1 MGTAKRPQFLNSVEN
16 PSHFETQH
24 PTLKTRYFPLLSLKN
39 VSNRLWDKQILKDIS
54 WSTEFGQSWAILGP
68 NGAGKSTL
76 IKVVLGQIPYC
87 GTIKR
92 HQEIED
98 FGKIAHVSLE
108 QQKILVA
115 REEKKDRYEEYSGN
129 EEHFL
134 TGQEVMDPEGKHPE
148 SLLKI
153 AEQLGLSSLLGNPL
167 RYFSNG
173 ETRKTLIGKALLS
186 EPKLLIL
193 DEPFEGLDTE
203 SVLWLKGALSDLIK
217 NGLAVW
223 LVSHRF
229 EELVPEITH
238 VLCLKSGE
246 IFAQGLRSQ
255 VLITEVMEGLYEK
268 ADHKETNLKTNENSA
283 EINENLIQTD
293 FFESV
298 PEKDRKHSLIRM
310 RNVNV
315 HYGEKV
321 VLKNFYWSVE
331 QGENWK
337 IVGPNGSGKS
347 TLLSL
352 ICGDNLQA
360 YANEIYLFGRRRG
373 TGESIWDIKQKIGFV
388 SSEFQVRYRQPVTAL
403 KVVLSGFFD
412 SIGYYQPASVTQ
424 KEKAFSL
431 MELLEITNLA
441 DLDFTRLSYGQQRLI
456 LIARAMIK
464 SPPLLILDEPCQGLD
479 RTNRN
484 RVLELVDLVGQNT
497 TTQILYVTHA
507 AADHLNCLQRELC
520 FEATPEGIFHPIVT

>member
-1 MGTAKRPQFLNSVEN
+1 MGPAKRTQSLNSVEN

-24 PTLKTRYFPLLSLKN
+24 PTLKTRYFTLLSLKN

-54 WSTEFGQSWAILGP
+54 WSTEFGQSWAIIGP

-108 QQKILVA
+108 QQKILIA

-134 TGQEVMDPEGKHPE
+134 TGQEVMDPEGEHPE

-153 AEQLGLSSLLGNPL
+153 AEQLGISSLLGNPL

-203 SVLWLKGALSDLIK
+203 SVLWLKGAISDLIK
-217 NGLAVW
+217 NGLTVW

-229 EELVPEITH
+229 EELVPGITH

-255 VLITEVMEGLYEK
+255 FLIPEVMDDLYEK
-268 ADHKETNLKTNENSA
+268 ADHKETNIKTKENSS

-293 FFESV
+293 LFESL
-298 PEKDRKHSLIRM
+298 PKKDRKHSLILM
-310 RNVNV
+310 KNVNV

-321 VLKNFYWSVE
+321 VLKKFCWSVE

-388 SSEFQVRYRQPVTAL
+388 SSEFQVRYQQPVTAL

-424 KEKAFSL
+424 KERALSL
-431 MELLEITNLA
+431 MKLLEITNLA

-479 RTNRN
+479 RRNRN

-520 FEATPEGIFHPIVT
+520 FEATPEGIFRPKVT

>member
-1 MGTAKRPQFLNSVEN
+1 M
-16 PSHFETQH
+16 
-24 PTLKTRYFPLLSLKN
+24 LSLKK

-54 WSTEFGQSWAILGP
+54 WSTEFGQSWAIIGP

-203 SVLWLKGALSDLIK
+203 SVLWLKGAISDLIK

-255 VLITEVMEGLYEK
+255 FLISKVMDGLYEK
-268 ADHKETNLKTNENSA
+268 ADHKETNLKTKENSI
-283 EINENLIQTD
+283 EINETLIQTD

-298 PEKDRKHSLIRM
+298 PEKVRKHSLIQM
-310 RNVNV
+310 WNVNV

-388 SSEFQVRYRQPVTAL
+388 SSEFQVRYQQPVTAL

-424 KEKAFSL
+424 KKKALSL
-431 MELLEITNLA
+431 MKLLEITNLA

-456 LIARAMIK
+456 LITRAMIK

-479 RTNRN
+479 RRNRN

-520 FEATPEGIFHPIVT
+520 FEATPEGIFHPIFT

>member
-1 MGTAKRPQFLNSVEN
+1 MGTAKRTQFLSSVEN

-39 VSNRLWDKQILKDIS
+39 VSNRLWDKKILKDIS

-108 QQKILVA
+108 QQKILIA

-134 TGQEVMDPEGKHPE
+134 TGQEVMDPEGEHPE

-153 AEQLGLSSLLGNPL
+153 AEQLGFSSLLGNPL

-203 SVLWLKGALSDLIK
+203 SVLWLKGAISDLIK

-229 EELVPEITH
+229 EELVPGITH

-255 VLITEVMEGLYEK
+255 FLISEVMDGLYGI
-268 ADHKETNLKTNENSA
+268 ADHKETNIKTKENSA

-298 PEKDRKHSLIRM
+298 PEIDRKQSLIRM
-310 RNVNV
+310 CKVNV

-388 SSEFQVRYRQPVTAL
+388 SSEFQVSYRQPVTAL

-424 KEKAFSL
+424 KERAISL
-431 MELLEITNLA
+431 MELLEITNFA

-479 RTNRN
+479 RRNRN

>member
-1 MGTAKRPQFLNSVEN
+1 MI
-16 PSHFETQH
+16 
-24 PTLKTRYFPLLSLKN
+24 SLKN
-39 VSNRLWDKQILKDIS
+39 VFNQLWDKQILKDIS
-54 WSTEFGQSWAILGP
+54 WSTEFGQSWAIIGP

-129 EEHFL
+129 EEHYL
-134 TGQEVMDPEGKHPE
+134 TGQEVMDPEGNHPE
-148 SLLKI
+148 PLLKI

-203 SVLWLKGALSDLIK
+203 SVLWLKGAISDLIK

-229 EELVPEITH
+229 EELVPGITH

-246 IFAQGLRSQ
+246 IFAQGLCSQ
-255 VLITEVMEGLYEK
+255 FLISEVMDGLYEK
-268 ADHKETNLKTNENSA
+268 ADHKETNLKTKENSS

-293 FFESV
+293 FFESL
-298 PEKDRKHSLIRM
+298 PEIDRKQSLIRM
-310 RNVNV
+310 CKVNVN
-315 HYGEKV
+315 YGEKV

-412 SIGYYQPASVTQ
+412 SIGYYQLASVTQ
-424 KEKAFSL
+424 KKRALSL
-431 MELLEITNLA
+431 MKLLEITNLA

-479 RTNRN
+479 RRNRN

-507 AADHLNCLQRELC
+507 AADHLNCLQRE
-520 FEATPEGIFHPIVT
+520 

>member
-1 MGTAKRPQFLNSVEN
+1 
-16 PSHFETQH
+16 
-24 PTLKTRYFPLLSLKN
+24 
-39 VSNRLWDKQILKDIS
+39 
-54 WSTEFGQSWAILGP
+54 
-68 NGAGKSTL
+68 
-76 IKVVLGQIPYC
+76 
-87 GTIKR
+87 
-92 HQEIED
+92 
-98 FGKIAHVSLE
+98 
-108 QQKILVA
+108 
-115 REEKKDRYEEYSGN
+115 
-129 EEHFL
+129 
-134 TGQEVMDPEGKHPE
+134 
-148 SLLKI
+148 
-153 AEQLGLSSLLGNPL
+153 L

-217 NGLAVW
+217 NGLSVW

-255 VLITEVMEGLYEK
+255 VLIPEVMEGLYEK
-268 ADHKETNLKTNENSA
+268 VDHKETNLKTNENSA
-283 EINENLIQTD
+283 EINENLIQAD

-321 VLKNFYWSVE
+321 VLNNFYWSVE

-388 SSEFQVRYRQPVTAL
+388 SSEFQVRYRQPITAL

-441 DLDFTRLSYGQQRLI
+441 DLDFTLLSYGQQRLI

-497 TTQILYVTHA
+497 TTQILYVTHI

-520 FEATPEGIFHPIVT
+520 FETTPEGIFRPIVT

>member
-1 MGTAKRPQFLNSVEN
+1 M
-16 PSHFETQH
+16 
-24 PTLKTRYFPLLSLKN
+24 
-39 VSNRLWDKQILKDIS
+39 
-54 WSTEFGQSWAILGP
+54 
-68 NGAGKSTL
+68 
-76 IKVVLGQIPYC
+76 
-87 GTIKR
+87 
-92 HQEIED
+92 
-98 FGKIAHVSLE
+98 
-108 QQKILVA
+108 
-115 REEKKDRYEEYSGN
+115 
-129 EEHFL
+129 
-134 TGQEVMDPEGKHPE
+134 
-148 SLLKI
+148 SLLKVWT
-153 AEQLGLSSLLGNPL
+153 QNLFCGLK
-167 RYFSNG
+167 
-173 ETRKTLIGKALLS
+173 E
-186 EPKLLIL
+186 
-193 DEPFEGLDTE
+193 
-203 SVLWLKGALSDLIK
+203 ALSDLIK

-283 EINENLIQTD
+283 EINENLIQAD

-321 VLKNFYWSVE
+321 VLNNFYWSVE

-388 SSEFQVRYRQPVTAL
+388 SSEFQVRYRQPITAL

-441 DLDFTRLSYGQQRLI
+441 DLDFTLLSYGQQRLI

-497 TTQILYVTHA
+497 TTQILYVTHI

-520 FEATPEGIFHPIVT
+520 FEQLPKAFFAQLLHECLHMEYLCFPIKVTMQWQILPQMCRLHCLNLRT

>member
-1 MGTAKRPQFLNSVEN
+1 
-16 PSHFETQH
+16 
-24 PTLKTRYFPLLSLKN
+24 
-39 VSNRLWDKQILKDIS
+39 
-54 WSTEFGQSWAILGP
+54 
-68 NGAGKSTL
+68 L
-76 IKVVLGQIPYC
+76 I
-87 GTIKR
+87 T
-92 HQEIED
+92 
-98 FGKIAHVSLE
+98 
-108 QQKILVA
+108 

-129 EEHFL
+129 EEHCL

-148 SLLKI
+148 SLLKM
-153 AEQLGLSSLLGNPL
+153 AEQLGLSSLLGSPL

-186 EPKLLIL
+186 EPELLIL

-217 NGLAVW
+217 TGLAVW

-246 IFAQGLRSQ
+246 IFAQGLSSQ

-268 ADHKETNLKTNENSA
+268 ADHKETNLKTNENST

-298 PEKDRKHSLIRM
+298 PEKDRKHSLVQM
-310 RNVNV
+310 WNVNV

-331 QGENWK
+331 QEENWK
-337 IVGPNGSGKS
+337 IVGPNGSGKT

-388 SSEFQVRYRQPVTAL
+388 SSEFQVRYRQPITAL

-441 DLDFTRLSYGQQRLI
+441 DLDFTLLSYGQQRLI

-507 AADHLNCLQRELC
+507 AADHLICLPRELC
-520 FEATPEGIFHPIVT
+520 FEATPEDIFSPIVT

>member
-1 MGTAKRPQFLNSVEN
+1 MGTAKRTQFLNSVEN

-54 WSTEFGQSWAILGP
+54 WSTEFGQSWAIIGP

-76 IKVVLGQIPYC
+76 IKVVLGQIPYY

-108 QQKILVA
+108 QQKILIA

-134 TGQEVMDPEGKHPE
+134 TGQEVMDPEGEHPE

-153 AEQLGLSSLLGNPL
+153 AEQLGFSSLLGNPL

-203 SVLWLKGALSDLIK
+203 SVLWLKGVISDLIK

-229 EELVPEITH
+229 EELVPGITH

-268 ADHKETNLKTNENSA
+268 ADHKDTNLKTKENSA

-298 PEKDRKHSLIRM
+298 PQKDRKQSLIRM
-310 RNVNV
+310 CKVNV

-388 SSEFQVRYRQPVTAL
+388 SSELQVSYRQPVTAL

-412 SIGYYQPASVTQ
+412 SIGYYQAASVTQ
-424 KEKAFSL
+424 KKRALSL
-431 MELLEITNLA
+431 MKLLEITNLA

-456 LIARAMIK
+456 LITRAMIK

-520 FEATPEGIFHPIVT
+520 FVATPKGIFRPIVT